1 MLSICQGEFYNKKE
15 SVDAK
20 KEKKILIIDPMSSIF
35 MIRIVIRRSIQRT
48 LIFHLMKG
56 RDR

>member
-20 KEKKILIIDPMSSIF
+20 KERKILIIDPMSSIF
-35 MIRIVIRRSIQRT
+35 MVRILIRKSIS
-48 LIFHLMKG
+48 LVLLF
-56 RDR
+56 